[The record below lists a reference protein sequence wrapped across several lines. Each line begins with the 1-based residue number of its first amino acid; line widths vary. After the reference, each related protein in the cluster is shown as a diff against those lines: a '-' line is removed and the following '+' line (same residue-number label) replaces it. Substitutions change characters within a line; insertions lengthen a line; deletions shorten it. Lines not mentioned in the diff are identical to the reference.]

1 MGCSTINTKENLEC
15 IVKNGGSAFVPEVI
29 MDKLSEAVMRI
40 ELDNKICTAFL
51 MKICLQKKEHNFI
64 LTCAHSI
71 SKEIIERKITI
82 QIFYG
87 KSYEEIEKKI
97 KLDSNERFIKCF
109 QDHEID
115 VTIIEVLPEDNI
127 PEDNYL
133 YPDLNYENGYDQ
145 YIGNKIYTAG
155 YPNTDIYKGDKQ
167 FSSGNIKKYKD
178 YKNKV
183 NFCHNCSAEEGSS
196 GSPLINYNQKVLGI
210 HYGCNSRKTINH
222 GFFVGEIIKILL
234 SEGNKIIFKDKTINK
249 IEINEVD
256 NELKSKEENLN
267 INYKE
272 NKGTNDNEKI
282 NNEEIDKF
290 NNKNE
295 KIKNKEIIKIKK
307 DDLEKANDNKNEENK
322 NEIIDNMDDN
332 YKINNE
338 KKFDEDPKKHEN
350 QKISSEK
357 ENEMKVKKTSKILN
371 DEEDKII
378 IGKKDEINNNR
389 DQPKINIG
397 NNDNKEHNNFLN
409 NILLNN
415 KNYNQKRHDI
425 NKNQS
430 KKNFLK
436 NMIRNPTFYKF
447 FRKFAQVEEPN
458 KLTEYDKE
466 FNDILNNPE
475 LVEKIILNGSDD
487 YFEDNLDNNGN
498 DIFIPSQNNN
508 NFINS
513 NIMNFNNNKN
523 FNNIKK
529 KEINEYNYDPKKYDE
544 QFIKLKNMGFTNEN
558 SIKSALVMF
567 KGNMDE
573 VIEFLLNN
581 DIDKSNNV

>member
-1 MGCSTINTKENLEC
+1 
-15 IVKNGGSAFVPEVI
+15 
-29 MDKLSEAVMRI
+29 
-40 ELDNKICTAFL
+40 
-51 MKICLQKKEHNFI
+51 
-64 LTCAHSI
+64 
-71 SKEIIERKITI
+71 
-82 QIFYG
+82 
-87 KSYEEIEKKI
+87 
-97 KLDSNERFIKCF
+97 
-109 QDHEID
+109 
-115 VTIIEVLPEDNI
+115 
-127 PEDNYL
+127 
-133 YPDLNYENGYDQ
+133 
-145 YIGNKIYTAG
+145 
-155 YPNTDIYKGDKQ
+155 
-167 FSSGNIKKYKD
+167 
-178 YKNKV
+178 
-183 NFCHNCSAEEGSS
+183 
-196 GSPLINYNQKVLGI
+196 
-210 HYGCNSRKTINH
+210 
-222 GFFVGEIIKILL
+222 
-234 SEGNKIIFKDKTINK
+234 
-249 IEINEVD
+249 
-256 NELKSKEENLN
+256 
-267 INYKE
+267 
-272 NKGTNDNEKI
+272 
-282 NNEEIDKF
+282 
-290 NNKNE
+290 
-295 KIKNKEIIKIKK
+295 
-307 DDLEKANDNKNEENK
+307 
-322 NEIIDNMDDN
+322 
-332 YKINNE
+332 
-338 KKFDEDPKKHEN
+338 
-350 QKISSEK
+350 
-357 ENEMKVKKTSKILN
+357 MKVKKTSKILN

-447 FRKFAQVEEPN
+447 IRKFAQVEEPN

-475 LVEKIILNGSDD
+475 LVEKIILNSSDD

-529 KEINEYNYDPKKYDE
+529 NEINEHNCDPKKYDDKLI
-544 QFIKLKNMGFTNEN
+544 QLKNMGFTNEN